1 MIAAPPVSLAARADA
16 LYVWPMQVR
25 SALLRFVIVAL
36 ALVALA
42 LPQAPAAA
50 RDAGAMADAAS
61 AMPHHMAD
69 MAGMTDMVHGTGH
82 AEGQADLDLCVQ
94 HCLASVAILPATPAP
109 AARTVGRRVLP
120 VSPPGYP
127 SLDPPEPQGPPPK
140 ATLS

>member
-1 MIAAPPVSLAARADA
+1 MTAAPLAARADA
-16 LYVWPMQVR
+16 PYVLSMQVR
-25 SALLRFVIVAL
+25 LSLLRVVIVVL

-50 RDAGAMADAAS
+50 QDAGPMAIARS
-61 AMPHHMAD
+61 TMLHRMPD
-69 MAGMTDMVHGTGH
+69 MADMVHGTAH
-82 AEGQADLDLCVQ
+82 GQADLDLCVQ

-127 SLDPPEPQGPPPK
+127 RLDPPEPQGPPPK
-140 ATLS
+140 AALS

>member
-1 MIAAPPVSLAARADA
+1 
-16 LYVWPMQVR
+16 MQVR

-50 RDAGAMADAAS
+50 RDAGAMAAS
-61 AMPHHMAD
+61 AMPHH

-82 AEGQADLDLCVQ
+82 AQGQADLCVQ